1 MVGVFHPPE
10 VRRTREAIQKP
21 IVTPSLDNRS
31 RAPLVLCAL
40 LLPYV
45 AVGLV
50 FATRSRPNIDEGMF
64 LTAGRMV
71 AEGHL
76 PYRDFPFAQA
86 PMLAYAFAAAPDWFG
101 SPLFGGR
108 ALALAAGT
116 LGMAGALW
124 LARRVAGDFAALI
137 TLLLTFATLPVL
149 WVGATARAQALGTP
163 LLVLGVVAMAQRRH
177 GALRSGLPSALLL
190 LSTSLRLTNLPVFAT
205 VFAWSCW
212 RMRKTP
218 ARMALLAGAI
228 AALALLL
235 AAPALR
241 APAQAWFQVISAQLG
256 RDARFGFVAS
266 PVLAERLGRV
276 LAAYLDLLPDAAAIL
291 LLALGLATIGLW
303 RARRAWRPN
312 LVEPFADPVTAQL
325 ALALLGAL
333 AFAPHL
339 VLGNAFV
346 EYLIPLWAL
355 LAPAV
360 GIGLASQLDRRGIGS
375 VGRGVVALGLV
386 GFAAFHFV
394 RTRDVWIG
402 TGAASFASFQRVAAE
417 LARLGG
423 PRCTMLTLETEL
435 AVEAGC
441 RVLPGLE
448 YSFFSYFAEL
458 PNDEARRRGVVNLAA
473 LRERVSEARPDLIVL
488 APGHAHLLLGPNLGA
503 PPEHPRPRIPGS
515 LAPLEFLGPL
525 ARHYALYGRP
535 AIPSGARRPG
545 ERDVVPL
552 RVYVQKWP

>member
-1 MVGVFHPPE
+1 M
-10 VRRTREAIQKP
+10 
-21 IVTPSLDNRS
+21 TPSLDNRI

-50 FATRSRPNIDEGMF
+50 FATQSRPNIDEGMF
-64 LTAGRMV
+64 LTAGRLI
-71 AEGHL
+71 ADGHL

-86 PMLAYAFAAAPDWFG
+86 PMLAYAFAATPEWFG
-101 SPLFGGR
+101 SPLLGGR
-108 ALALAAGT
+108 VLALAAGT

-137 TLLLTFATLPVL
+137 TLLLTLATLPGL
-149 WVGATARAQALGTP
+149 WVGATARAQALATP
-163 LLVLGVVAMAQRRH
+163 LLVLGVAGMAQRRE
-177 GALRSGLPSALLL
+177 GALRTGLPSALLL
-190 LSTSLRLTNLPVFAT
+190 LSTSLRLTNLPVFAA
-205 VFAWSCW
+205 VFGWSCW

-218 ARMALLAGAI
+218 ARMALLATSI

-235 AAPALR
+235 GAPALR

-256 RDARFGFVAS
+256 RNARFGFVES
-266 PVLAERLGRV
+266 PELTERLGH
-276 LAAYLDLLPDAAAIL
+276 LLTAYLDLLPDAAAIV
-291 LLALGLATIGLW
+291 LLALGLTASGLW
-303 RARRAWRPN
+303 RALHKWRPN
-312 LVEPFADPVTAQL
+312 TVEPFADPLTAQL
-325 ALALLGAL
+325 VLALLGAL

-346 EYLIPLWAL
+346 EYLIPVWAL

-375 VGRGVVALGLV
+375 LGRAAAALALV
-386 GFAAFHFV
+386 GFAAHNFV
-394 RTRDVWIG
+394 RTRDIWIG
-402 TGAASFASFQRVAAE
+402 TGSASFASFQRVAAE

-423 PRCTMLTLETEL
+423 PHCTMLTLETEL

-458 PNDEARRRGVVNLAA
+458 PSDEARRRGVLDLAA
-473 LRERVSEARPDLIVL
+473 LRERVADVRPELIVL
-488 APGHAHLLLGPNLGA
+488 APGHAHLLLGPHLGA
-503 PPEHPRPRIPGS
+503 PPEQPRPRIPGTV
-515 LAPLEFLGPL
+515 APLEFLGPL

-535 AIPSGARRPG
+535 TIPSGARRPG
-545 ERDVVPL
+545 ERDEVPL
-552 RVYVQKWP
+552 RVYVPRWQ

>member
-1 MVGVFHPPE
+1 
-10 VRRTREAIQKP
+10 
-21 IVTPSLDNRS
+21 VTPSLDNRS

-40 LLPYV
+40 VLPYV
-45 AVGLV
+45 AVALV
-50 FATRSRPNIDEGMF
+50 FATQSRPNIDEGMF
-64 LTAGRMV
+64 LTAGRLV
-71 AEGHL
+71 ADGRL

-86 PMLAYAFAAAPDWFG
+86 PLLAYAFAAAPDWFG
-101 SPLFGGR
+101 SPLLGGR
-108 ALALAAGT
+108 MLALVAGAV
-116 LGMAGALW
+116 GMASALW

-137 TLLLTFATLPVL
+137 TLLLTLATLPSL
-149 WVGATARAQALGTP
+149 WVGATVRAQALATP
-163 LLVLGVVAMAQRRH
+163 LLLLGVATMALRGG

-190 LSTSLRLTNLPVFAT
+190 VSTSLRLTNLPVFAA

-212 RMRKTP
+212 RLRSTP
-218 ARMALLAGAI
+218 ARMARVAGAI

-235 AAPALR
+235 GAPALR
-241 APAQAWFQVISAQLG
+241 APAQAWFQVVSAQLA
-256 RDARFGFVAS
+256 RDERFGFVSS
-266 PVLAERLGRV
+266 PDLAERLGRV
-276 LAAYLDLLPDAAAIL
+276 LAAYLDLLPDAASIV
-291 LLALGLATIGLW
+291 LLALGLAASGLW
-303 RARRAWRPN
+303 CARREWRPN
-312 LVEPFADPVTAQL
+312 AVEPFADPVTAQL

-339 VLGNAFV
+339 ALGNAFI

-360 GIGLASQLDRRGIGS
+360 GIGLASQLDRRGVRGA
-375 VGRGVVALGLV
+375 GRSAVALALV
-386 GFAAFHFV
+386 GFAAVNFV
-394 RTRDVWIG
+394 RTREIWIG
-402 TGAASFASFQRVAAE
+402 TGSASLASFQRVGAD

-458 PNDEARRRGVVNLAA
+458 PSDEAQRRGVANLAA
-473 LRERVSEARPDLIVL
+473 LRDRVSDVRPDLIVL
-488 APGHAHLLLGPNLGA
+488 APGHAHLLLGPHLGA

-515 LAPLEFLGPL
+515 LDPLEFLGPL
-525 ARHYALYGRP
+525 ARHYELYGHP

-545 ERDVVPL
+545 ERDVIPL
-552 RVYVQKWP
+552 RVYVRKWQ